1 MSPTWGPGEAEPAAT
16 TVLLR
21 DGADGLETLMLRRTA
36 GLDFAAGMWVFPG
49 GRVDPEDADPA
60 RPTDE
65 EAAARRAAA
74 REAREEAD
82 LELDVDQ
89 LVLLSRW
96 CPPANAPRRFNTWF
110 FVGPAPSGAVTVDGG
125 EIDDHLWIRPPEAIR
140 RRDRGEIALVP
151 PTWITLTQ
159 LSPFE
164 DVATAM
170 AAITGWTP
178 RLWVTRI
185 IRGAPVRTLVWDP
198 DPAHR
203 SGVLDDLGPRNRLRM
218 EAAGWVYESSEG

>member
-1 MSPTWGPGEAEPAAT
+1 MSTTWGPGEAVPAAT

-21 DGADGLETLMLRRTA
+21 DGAGGLETLMLRRTA

-49 GRVDPEDADPA
+49 GRVDPEDADPS
-60 RPTDE
+60 RPEDE

-82 LELDVDQ
+82 LELDVEQ
-89 LVLLSRW
+89 FVLLSRW
-96 CPPANAPRRFNTWF
+96 CPPADAPRRFNTWF
-110 FVGPAPSGAVTVDGG
+110 FVGPAPAGAVTVDGG
-125 EIDDHLWIRPPEAIR
+125 EIDDHLWIRPPEAIA

-164 DVATAM
+164 DVAAAM
-170 AAITGWTP
+170 AAISAWTP
-178 RLWVTRI
+178 HLWVTRI

-218 EAAGWVYESSEG
+218 EAAGWVYERSDS